1 MIKCNE
7 NFVKSVDV
15 VLSEFVGR
23 FIFNPLNF
31 EEKYKI
37 IQITNNGI
45 LYLKDKNGIVFET
58 TLKRFK
64 DFHIL

>member
-7 NFVKSVDV
+7 NLVKSVDI

-31 EEKYKI
+31 DEKYKI
-37 IQITNNGI
+37 IQITNN
-45 LYLKDKNGIVFET
+45 
-58 TLKRFK
+58 
-64 DFHIL
+64 